1 MGLDRAPAQRH
12 PQTPSNSRPV
22 PITPQESYTK
32 TMPAQQAASQ
42 AQRAAFHQEDQGHQQ
57 LQPPHDPVA
66 YENFVTQVRQ
76 LYQL

>member
-1 MGLDRAPAQRH
+1 
-12 PQTPSNSRPV
+12 
-22 PITPQESYTK
+22 
-32 TMPAQQAASQ
+32 MPAQQAASQ